1 MDRLKENCIEWLT
14 GQKMIAVTLS
24 QKKYI
29 NRVRDMVKKHG
40 EMGCELVENRDG
52 SIFAKLPLSALHLYI
67 ITTQNTAL
75 CGGAEDAQPD
85 LEEDEDVP
93 MEYFENG
100 GI

>member
-29 NRVRDMVKKHG
+29 NRVRDMVEKHG

-67 ITTQNTAL
+67 ITTKNTAL
-75 CGGAEDAQPD
+75 CGGAED
-85 LEEDEDVP
+85 EEGVE
-93 MEYFENG
+93 
-100 GI
+100 

>member
-29 NRVRDMVKKHG
+29 NRVRSLVEKYA

-52 SIFAKLPLSALHLYI
+52 SVFAKLPLSALHLYI
-67 ITTQNTAL
+67 TTSKNAEL
-75 CGGAEDAQPD
+75 CGGAEEMETDDEGD
-85 LEEDEDVP
+85 L
-93 MEYFENG
+93 
-100 GI
+100 